1 MYVTVD
7 GRAFRGQWDC
17 ADGQGVCRA
26 TTWAPAKRG
35 EGARGKGK
43 YREPR
48 MAGAYCLVGESSFAH
63 IMAASLGLASGNCQ
77 ESHGISV
84 GCARVIIAELF
95 PLADFLSRPSW
106 HRCRKCIRLG
116 NYGKSFRVR
125 ARGSWAGV
133 RSSRMSAKSS
143 ESFASV
149 HTDTCSDEWGS
160 EASGERGLR
169 SPERRPRVLHQGKW

>member
-1 MYVTVD
+1 MAVRSEDNGTARTARAYVARRPGRRQSEER
-7 GRAFRGQWDC
+7 GRAERVSTGS
-17 ADGQGVCRA
+17 RA
-26 TTWAPAKRG
+26 W
-35 EGARGKGK
+35 
-43 YREPR
+43 
-48 MAGAYCLVGESSFAH
+48 LVLIVLSVRVH

-95 PLADFLSRPSW
+95 PLANFLSRPSW
-106 HRCRKCIRLG
+106 HRCRNCIRLG